1 MTPHCI
7 YRRDGMKYL
16 NTILANLIRKG
27 AVTVDIPGMDIN
39 ELERLADGEA
49 QRVLRKIA
57 GILGCDEITD
67 SEKIMMIRN
76 YFE

>member
-1 MTPHCI
+1 
-7 YRRDGMKYL
+7 MKQF
-16 NTILANLIRKG
+16 NIILANLIRQG
-27 AVTVDIPGMDIN
+27 AVTVDIPGVDLA

-57 GILGCDEITD
+57 GILSCDEITD

>member
-1 MTPHCI
+1 
-7 YRRDGMKYL
+7 MKQF
-16 NTILANLIRKG
+16 NIILANLIRRG
-27 AVTVDIPGMDIN
+27 AVTVDIPGVDIN

-57 GILGCDEITD
+57 GILGCEEITD
-67 SEKIMMIRN
+67 SEKIMMIRD